1 VIVLILVAVL
11 WVAVLIPS
19 VVSKLRERR
28 SAGSIGRFHQRLDLL
43 ERTGPKIVEPAYR
56 LTGTEAMSTSPPPIV
71 VSTPPMPVRP
81 NLTLVPPVDD
91 AVPEDDDDLRNLRP
105 LVLKEVVMEP
115 HLVTEEP
122 IDLRALEAEI
132 AEIPTI
138 SPREMTARDRR
149 KLARRRRRDVFAAL
163 CGLTALTALLG
174 LAPALRGAWVVSG
187 IFLAALVGFVGLAV
201 YGQRIEAERRH
212 LAKLKAAEELAHAD
226 DDELPMVK
234 YLSEDELAQ
243 YRDALAEEYQGAHLA
258 AEA

>member
-1 VIVLILVAVL
+1 
-11 WVAVLIPS
+11 
-19 VVSKLRERR
+19 
-28 SAGSIGRFHQRLDLL
+28 
-43 ERTGPKIVEPAYR
+43 
-56 LTGTEAMSTSPPPIV
+56 
-71 VSTPPMPVRP
+71 
-81 NLTLVPPVDD
+81 
-91 AVPEDDDDLRNLRP
+91 
-105 LVLKEVVMEP
+105 MEP
-115 HLVTEEP
+115 HLVTEDP

-132 AEIPTI
+132 AEIPTDLASRDDRSRPPQARP
-138 SPREMTARDRR
+138 SPS
-149 KLARRRRRDVFAAL
+149 ARRVRGVVRAHR
-163 CGLTALTALLG
+163 LTALLG

-187 IFLAALVGFVGLAV
+187 IFLAALIGFVGLAV